1 LVATGSGGILMVLPA
16 FAAHPAILVLCT
28 CPDEAVAVDIAR
40 ILVKEGLAACVNR
53 LSPVTSIYQW
63 DGRLCEAP
71 EQLLL
76 IKTTPGRFEALETR
90 LKALHPYE
98 IPEIIAVPVVAGSR
112 QYLAWLNSATDPTIA
127 NSTAVSTQPT

>member
-1 LVATGSGGILMVLPA
+1 MVLPA

-40 ILVKEGLAACVNR
+40 VLVKEGLAACVNR
-53 LSPVTSIYQW
+53 MAPLTSIYQW
-63 DGRLCEAP
+63 EGLLCEAP

-76 IKTTPGRFEALETR
+76 IKTTPARYEALEMR

-98 IPEIIAVPVVAGSR
+98 IPEIIALPVVAGSS
-112 QYLAWLNSATDPTIA
+112 QYLAWLNAATDPT
-127 NSTAVSTQPT
+127 TTTPTP

>member
-1 LVATGSGGILMVLPA
+1 MVLPA

-40 ILVKEGLAACVNR
+40 VLVKEGLAACVNR
-53 LSPVTSIYQW
+53 ISPVTSIYQW

-76 IKTTPGRFEALETR
+76 IKTTPARYEALEMR

-98 IPEIIAVPVVAGSR
+98 IPEIIALPVVAGSS
-112 QYLAWLNSATDPTIA
+112 QYLAWLNAATDRTTA
-127 NSTAVSTQPT
+127 NSIPSSTQPT

>member
-1 LVATGSGGILMVLPA
+1 MVLAA

-53 LSPVTSIYQW
+53 MSPVTSIYQW

-76 IKTTPGRFEALETR
+76 IKTTPARYEALELR

-98 IPEIIAVPVVAGSR
+98 IPEIIAVPVVGGSS
-112 QYLAWLNSATDPTIA
+112 QYLAWLHAATDPTTATSIPL
-127 NSTAVSTQPT
+127 STPPT

>member
-1 LVATGSGGILMVLPA
+1 MVLPA

-40 ILVKEGLAACVNR
+40 VLVKEGLAACVNR

-63 DGRLCEAP
+63 EGRLCEAP

-76 IKTTPGRFEALETR
+76 IKTTPARYEALEMR

-98 IPEIIAVPVVAGSR
+98 IPEIIAVPVVAGSG
-112 QYLAWLNSATDPTIA
+112 QYLAWLKAATDSPTA
-127 NSTAVSTQPT
+127 KSTPLSAQPT

>member
-1 LVATGSGGILMVLPA
+1 MVLPA

-40 ILVKEGLAACVNR
+40 VLVKEGLAACVNR
-53 LSPVTSIYQW
+53 VAPVTSIYQW

-76 IKTTPGRFEALETR
+76 IKTTPARFEALELR

-98 IPEIIAVPVVAGSR
+98 IPEIIALPVVAGSS
-112 QYLAWLNSATDPTIA
+112 QYLAWLNAATDPA
-127 NSTAVSTQPT
+127 TAMSIPLSPQPT